1 MGKKLVAVFVTI
13 ACACTL
19 CLALVGCGG
28 GDPKANFTGA
38 WELET
43 IEDADLG
50 TVDTA
55 ILKQMNMPVN
65 MTLNEDG
72 SADFVMFGQSIDAT
86 WTANSAT
93 QMTLTL
99 AGEGDAIFTLAEGKL
114 TSDDD
119 LREGGSGVIASAL
132 QATCAGGPVRR
143 KMDGPFHVQAYEL

>member
-1 MGKKLVAVFVTI
+1 MCFFIAMRETNMAKKLVAVFMTL

-28 GDPKANFTGA
+28 GDSKANFVGA

-50 TVDTA
+50 TVDAT
-55 ILKQMNMPVN
+55 ILKQMNMPIN

-72 SADFVMFGQSIDAT
+72 SADFIMFGQSIDAT
-86 WTANSAT
+86 WKADSAT

-114 TSDDD
+114 TSDDGETTMIFTRGD
-119 LREGGSGVIASAL
+119 QAS
-132 QATCAGGPVRR
+132 
-143 KMDGPFHVQAYEL
+143 

>member
-13 ACACTL
+13 ACACAL

-72 SADFVMFGQSIDAT
+72 SADFVHVRPEHRRDLDGQQRNADDAH
-86 WTANSAT
+86 AR
-93 QMTLTL
+93 
-99 AGEGDAIFTLAEGKL
+99 GRG
-114 TSDDD
+114 
-119 LREGGSGVIASAL
+119 
-132 QATCAGGPVRR
+132 
-143 KMDGPFHVQAYEL
+143 

>member
-1 MGKKLVAVFVTI
+1 MAKKLVAVFMTL

-28 GDPKANFTGA
+28 GGDSKANFVGA

-50 TVDTA
+50 TVDAT
-55 ILKQMNMPVN
+55 ILKQMNMPIN

-72 SADFVMFGQSIDAT
+72 SADFIMFGQSIDAT
-86 WTANSAT
+86 WKVDSAT

-114 TSDDD
+114 TSDDGETTMIFTRGD
-119 LREGGSGVIASAL
+119 QAS
-132 QATCAGGPVRR
+132 
-143 KMDGPFHVQAYEL
+143 

>member
-55 ILKQMNMPVN
+55 
-65 MTLNEDG
+65 
-72 SADFVMFGQSIDAT
+72 
-86 WTANSAT
+86 T

-114 TSDDD
+114 TSDDGETTMIFAKAD
-119 LREGGSGVIASAL
+119 QAS
-132 QATCAGGPVRR
+132 
-143 KMDGPFHVQAYEL
+143 

>member
-1 MGKKLVAVFVTI
+1 MHAI
-13 ACACTL
+13 A
-19 CLALVGCGG
+19 LALVGCGG

-114 TSDDD
+114 TSDDGETTMIFAKAD
-119 LREGGSGVIASAL
+119 QAS
-132 QATCAGGPVRR
+132 
-143 KMDGPFHVQAYEL
+143 

>member
-55 ILKQMNMPVN
+55 ILKQM
-65 MTLNEDG
+65 TLNEDG

-93 QMTLTL
+93 QMTL

-114 TSDDD
+114 TSDDGETTMIFAKAD
-119 LREGGSGVIASAL
+119 QAS
-132 QATCAGGPVRR
+132 
-143 KMDGPFHVQAYEL
+143 

>member
-43 IEDADLG
+43 IEDANLG

-99 AGEGDAIFTLAEGKL
+99 AGEGERHLHACRG
-114 TSDDD
+114 
-119 LREGGSGVIASAL
+119 
-132 QATCAGGPVRR
+132 QAHER
-143 KMDGPFHVQAYEL
+143 

>member
-72 SADFVMFGQSIDAT
+72 SADFVMFGQSIDC
-86 WTANSAT
+86 
-93 QMTLTL
+93 LL
-99 AGEGDAIFTLAEGKL
+99 Y
-114 TSDDD
+114 TSPIPRDC
-119 LREGGSGVIASAL
+119 S
-132 QATCAGGPVRR
+132 
-143 KMDGPFHVQAYEL
+143 

>member
-1 MGKKLVAVFVTI
+1 MGKKLIAVFVTL
-13 ACACTL
+13 ACVCTL

-28 GDPKANFTGA
+28 GDPTANFVGA

-86 WTANSAT
+86 WEANSAT

-114 TSDDD
+114 TSNDGETTMIFAKADK
-119 LREGGSGVIASAL
+119 AS
-132 QATCAGGPVRR
+132 
-143 KMDGPFHVQAYEL
+143 

>member
-19 CLALVGCGG
+19 CFALFGCGGG
-28 GDPKANFTGA
+28 GDPKANFVSA

-43 IEDADLG
+43 IEDAELG
-50 TVDTA
+50 TVDAT

-86 WTANSAT
+86 WVANSPT
-93 QMTLTL
+93 SMTLTL
-99 AGEGDAIFTLAEGKL
+99 AGEGDAPFTLAEGKL
-114 TSDDD
+114 TSDDGETTMIFTKAD
-119 LREGGSGVIASAL
+119 
-132 QATCAGGPVRR
+132 QA
-143 KMDGPFHVQAYEL
+143 KS

>member
-65 MTLNEDG
+65 MTLNG
-72 SADFVMFGQSIDAT
+72 
-86 WTANSAT
+86 AT

-114 TSDDD
+114 TSDDGETTMIFAKAD
-119 LREGGSGVIASAL
+119 QAS
-132 QATCAGGPVRR
+132 
-143 KMDGPFHVQAYEL
+143 

>member
-1 MGKKLVAVFVTI
+1 MAKKLVAVFVTL

-28 GDPKANFTGA
+28 GDSKANFVGA

-50 TVDTA
+50 TVDAT
-55 ILKQMNMPVN
+55 ILKQMNMPIN

-72 SADFVMFGQSIDAT
+72 SADFIMFGQSIDAT
-86 WTANSAT
+86 WKVDSAT

-114 TSDDD
+114 TSDDGETTMIFTRGD
-119 LREGGSGVIASAL
+119 QAS
-132 QATCAGGPVRR
+132 
-143 KMDGPFHVQAYEL
+143 